1 MLVWTHNYVNL
12 CFCFL
17 FFLSFTGNTVGKW
30 QSNLCM
36 MRKDIMDFQ
45 ICCSNHAPAAPS
57 LTPAEPKSSSIDV
70 MAKTA
75 CVTCNWWKKCSRR
88 TCRNSRREPQAGQ
101 QGSSSSLSQ
110 GFGAVA
116 PFHSYVTFDPVL
128 WSALLVILVNC
139 GQLKVVTPFLKIWS
153 KWDDFFFSVKCMWWD
168 MFCVLVLWTF
178 IQFHDCCG
186 VSQVSLGQIKLFL
199 LFL

>member
-1 MLVWTHNYVNL
+1 MLTFVFVF
-12 CFCFL
+12 FCF
-17 FFLSFTGNTVGKW
+17 FCHSQET
-30 QSNLCM
+30 QSASGSPTFE
-36 MRKDIMDFQ
+36 MRKDFFVMDFQ

-116 PFHSYVTFDPVL
+116 PFHSYVTFDPVS
-128 WSALLVILVNC
+128 WSALLVILVNW

-153 KWDDFFFSVKCMWWD
+153 KWDDYFFSSNVCDEICFVFWFCGLSSSFMTVVESVRWVWVKSKW
-168 MFCVLVLWTF
+168 
-178 IQFHDCCG
+178 
-186 VSQVSLGQIKLFL
+186 
-199 LFL
+199 

>member
-1 MLVWTHNYVNL
+1 MLTFVFV
-12 CFCFL
+12 FC
-17 FFLSFTGNTVGKW
+17 FFLSFTGNTVCKW

-36 MRKDIMDFQ
+36 MRKDFFIMDFQ
-45 ICCSNHAPAAPS
+45 ICCSNYAPAAPS

-116 PFHSYVTFDPVL
+116 PFHSYVTFDPVS
-128 WSALLVILVNC
+128 WSALLVLVNW
-139 GQLKVVTPFLKIWS
+139 GQLKVFTPFLKIWS
-153 KWDDFFFSVKCMWWD
+153 KWDDYFFSSNVCDEICFVFWFCGLSSSFMTVVESVRWVWVKSKW
-168 MFCVLVLWTF
+168 
-178 IQFHDCCG
+178 
-186 VSQVSLGQIKLFL
+186 
-199 LFL
+199 